1 MLNSQAEGSR
11 KKRPCPGKLNRPA
24 GDLFFIRLRHLWRLY
39 VGIKKDYKSACARY
53 VSGISTSEKKT
64 VFSYVMIQN
73 IKNILTNITAC

>member
-53 VSGISTSEKKT
+53 VSGMSTSEKKQY
-64 VFSYVMIQN
+64 SRM
-73 IKNILTNITAC
+73 L